1 MTLRAVLPVFLMLWL
16 LPGLAQETPPEP
28 PFIYKR
34 DYKRLLDSTEDRNSS
49 LHYPKLLIRYLNN
62 DSALTNGETLALM
75 IGFTNNP
82 KYRPLEDM
90 EKEEEIFQHNKDGE
104 FRAAV
109 EKSRIYLPTHPLSL
123 LVLREISFAYQRLAK
138 AYQNDMKMDSAVL
151 YQDSGQYFMNLNDR
165 IMEAMIYSGKGRTPD
180 APIFSLGLADGEHFI
195 PNVGFA
201 IESKDTEWSKNGDF
215 LEVITAIVDGV
226 NVRKYY
232 FVIQHAKKKIDDD
245 KANEIAAQKSKKEQQ
260 KKKSDSKKKGKSA
273 ATPTPPPTENLPQ
286 PTDSL
291 MPPPLDSLLPGVTR
305 DSTTLNTPGNR

>member
-1 MTLRAVLPVFLMLWL
+1 MTLRAVLPVFFMLWL

-49 LHYPKLLIRYLNN
+49 LHYQKLLIRYLNN

-123 LVLREISFAYQRLAK
+123 LVLREISYAYQRLAK
-138 AYQNDMKMDSAVL
+138 VYQNDMKMDSAVL

-201 IESKDTEWSKNGDF
+201 IESKDTEWNKNGDF

-245 KANEIAAQKSKKEQQ
+245 KANEMNAQKIKKEQQ
-260 KKKSDSKKKGKSA
+260 KKKSDSKKKGKSPP
-273 ATPTPPPTENLPQ
+273 TPTPPPTEMPPQ
-286 PTDSL
+286 ASDSL
-291 MPPPLDSLLPGVTR
+291 MPPPLDSLLPRVTR
-305 DSTTLNTPGNR
+305 DSTTFNTPGNR